1 MIPDVEKPVH
11 FVYEMALSSEDHIP
25 KIVDNFLDDWASIAR
40 LFVLVQKSGWMR
52 RMESSGLVAVKS
64 YNWKKLTLNYG
75 PNRSAIVTITY
86 SLSVRNVLSSVL
98 VEPHPIIHT
107 PSSVFI

>member
-52 RMESSGLVAVKS
+52 RMESSGLVSSGLRHKQPKQPLRAPKKWGAKS
-64 YNWKKLTLNYG
+64 EKNRGAKNLRGAQKKLTL
-75 PNRSAIVTITY
+75 SCETASVTI
-86 SLSVRNVLSSVL
+86 LL
-98 VEPHPIIHT
+98 
-107 PSSVFI
+107 